1 MAGRLPQVDR
11 HAVVALAVVE
21 IVCTFLLIF
30 GNRIPSQSLT
40 GSTAAVLAPANSIL
54 RWIESVAAGRSDAS
68 RLSRELAALRIE
80 HDRIV
85 DAGIENARL
94 KKLLGFSERGRPSLK
109 AFQVTGV
116 AGEPWPVVF
125 HLSGGSDDGIALGQ
139 AVLAPEGL
147 VGRIMRV
154 DPRTS
159 SVALLTDPNAP
170 IACEVVGTGVRGV
183 LKFRFGTQPGL
194 YLTAVPLTDTVRV
207 GERIATAVTSTVF
220 PPGIPV
226 GRVAK
231 VGRIEGS
238 GDSWPVREDGCRS
251 RCPDSSSYR
260 RQTAG
265 NRSDNHAIR
274 SDTGRYRDSG
284 GTDECGAQ
292 LSSSH
297 RHEQSSACGWKTSA
311 FCREDVGG
319 CRQSGCSTSRR
330 ACGATSR
337 AKQPVV
343 RRRS

>member
-11 HAVVALAVVE
+11 HAVVALGVIE
-21 IVCTFLLIF
+21 IVCIFLLIF
-30 GNRIPSQSLT
+30 GNRVPIQSLT

-54 RWIESVAAGRSDAS
+54 RWIESVAAGRSDAT

-94 KKLLGFSERGRPSLK
+94 KALLGFSERGRPSLK

-125 HLSGGSDDGIALGQ
+125 HLSGGSDDGIAMGQ

-231 VGRIEGS
+231 VGREES
-238 GDSWPVREDGCRS
+238 GLLAEIRITPFAPLTRLREVLVATTSVESGWWPAPIDSTPAKAAPAK
-251 RCPDSSSYR
+251 PDSAR
-260 RQTAG
+260 AHPDT
-265 NRSDNHAIR
+265 
-274 SDTGRYRDSG
+274 TGRR
-284 GTDECGAQ
+284 
-292 LSSSH
+292 
-297 RHEQSSACGWKTSA
+297 
-311 FCREDVGG
+311 
-319 CRQSGCSTSRR
+319 
-330 ACGATSR
+330 
-337 AKQPVV
+337 
-343 RRRS
+343 